1 MASKSKFD
9 ASSTIPLWLDGK
21 EITTSVT
28 FDVISPL
35 DQQKL
40 YKCSSAS
47 EEDAQAAVASAQKAF
62 PEWSRTKP
70 TVRRDIFLK
79 AAEEFAKR
87 RDEFWQYSHS
97 ETGAA
102 ESMFAFEFG
111 LASNACKDIAGLIGA
126 VQGTV
131 PTVIDEGKSAIQ
143 IREPYGVCLGI
154 APWNAPNVLG
164 LRACL
169 QPLAMGNTVILK
181 GSESSPATYWAIVS
195 VLNSAGLPPGALNT
209 IVHRPEDASKITTA
223 LVTHPAVKKIN
234 FTGSTN
240 VGSIIASLAGKYL
253 KPTVMELGG
262 KAPAIVCEDADIQN
276 AALQCALGA
285 FLHAGQIC
293 MATERIIVHQNI
305 VDKFKPAL
313 KATMDHLF
321 SDQGMGVP
329 QLVAMVG
336 VEKNRK
342 LLSDAVSKGA
352 GVVYGNPDAQEESK
366 TTMKPVILESIKENM
381 DIYHTESFGPTVALY
396 TVGSDEEAIKLAND
410 TDYGLAS
417 AVFTEDLRRGLKIAK
432 QIETGAVHINSMSI
446 HDESALSH
454 GGAKKSGFGRF
465 NGTLGLEEWART
477 KVITWKD

>member
-1 MASKSKFD
+1 MFFIQCLSAPRHCSSASISYSRTHDIMASKSKFD

-143 IREPYGVCLGI
+143 IWCV
-154 APWNAPNVLG
+154 A
-164 LRACL
+164 
-169 QPLAMGNTVILK
+169 IL
-181 GSESSPATYWAIVS
+181 P
-195 VLNSAGLPPGALNT
+195 
-209 IVHRPEDASKITTA
+209 
-223 LVTHPAVKKIN
+223 VK
-234 FTGSTN
+234 
-240 VGSIIASLAGKYL
+240 
-253 KPTVMELGG
+253 
-262 KAPAIVCEDADIQN
+262 
-276 AALQCALGA
+276 
-285 FLHAGQIC
+285 
-293 MATERIIVHQNI
+293 
-305 VDKFKPAL
+305 
-313 KATMDHLF
+313 
-321 SDQGMGVP
+321 
-329 QLVAMVG
+329 
-336 VEKNRK
+336 
-342 LLSDAVSKGA
+342 
-352 GVVYGNPDAQEESK
+352 
-366 TTMKPVILESIKENM
+366 
-381 DIYHTESFGPTVALY
+381 
-396 TVGSDEEAIKLAND
+396 
-410 TDYGLAS
+410 
-417 AVFTEDLRRGLKIAK
+417 RRRH
-432 QIETGAVHINSMSI
+432 HINMFMW
-446 HDESALSH
+446 HA
-454 GGAKKSGFGRF
+454 
-465 NGTLGLEEWART
+465 
-477 KVITWKD
+477 